1 MGERPSEKPLRDSV
15 NRVSNHLLDATTDR
29 LPNRSFFARG
39 DEPVRMRRIGFVCN
53 PIAGMG
59 GRVGLKGT
67 DGNVEAARERGAEP
81 RAPDRALAA
90 LRSLKERLP
99 DAEILTC
106 GDPMGEAEA
115 REAGF
120 EPAIVYEPGE
130 ETTAADTHEA
140 VAAFLA
146 RGVDLVLFV
155 GGDGTATD
163 VAEAV
168 NEEGHE
174 TPILGVPAGVKVYSS
189 VFGVTPGD
197 AGRIAAAF
205 DATESR
211 EVSDI
216 DEDAYRNGEVRT
228 TLRAVVNV
236 PVAEELQ
243 SSKQLGGGSIEG
255 LANGFAAEID
265 PEITYIFAPGSTVGA
280 IEEALGFEG
289 TPLGVDVW
297 RDVSESDADSETDR
311 GVNCPGRGELL
322 VRDGSESEIL
332 AALGE
337 NNAIVVSPIGG
348 QGFLFGRGNQQISPD
363 VIRRSEIEIVASRS
377 KLDEIGVLR
386 VDTGDSD
393 LDEELRGWVRVRVG
407 RVEHRMLQ
415 IV

>member
-1 MGERPSEKPLRDSV
+1 
-15 NRVSNHLLDATTDR
+15 
-29 LPNRSFFARG
+29 
-39 DEPVRMRRIGFVCN
+39 MRRIGFVSN

-67 DGNVEAARERGAEP
+67 DGKVTEARKRGAEP
-81 RAPDRALAA
+81 RAPERALAA
-90 LRSLKERLP
+90 LGSLKERL
-99 DAEILTC
+99 DVEILTC
-106 GDPMGEAEA
+106 GDPMGETEA
-115 REAGF
+115 RKAGF
-120 EPAIVYEPGE
+120 APEIVYEPDG
-130 ETTAADTHEA
+130 ETTAEDTRQA
-140 VAAFLA
+140 VAELLA
-146 RGVDLVLFV
+146 REVDLILFV

-163 VAEAV
+163 VAETV
-168 NEEGHE
+168 NEEGSE

-189 VFGVTPGD
+189 VFGVTSQD

-216 DEDAYRNGEVRT
+216 DEEAYREGEVRT
-228 TLRAVVNV
+228 SLRAVVDV

-255 LANGFAAEID
+255 LAEGFAGEVD
-265 PEITYIFAPGSTVGA
+265 SETTYVFAPGSTVGT
-280 IEEALGFEG
+280 IEEALGFDG

-297 RDVSESDADSETDR
+297 KNGTAI
-311 GVNCPGRGELL
+311 

-332 AALGE
+332 AGLGE
-337 NNAIVVSPIGG
+337 KNTIVVSPIGG
-348 QGFLFGRGNQQISPD
+348 QGFVFGRGNQQISPD
-363 VIRRSEIEIVASRS
+363 VIQQCEIEIVASRS

-393 LDEELRGWVRVRVG
+393 LDRELRGWTRVRVG
-407 RVEHRMLQ
+407 RVEHRLLQ